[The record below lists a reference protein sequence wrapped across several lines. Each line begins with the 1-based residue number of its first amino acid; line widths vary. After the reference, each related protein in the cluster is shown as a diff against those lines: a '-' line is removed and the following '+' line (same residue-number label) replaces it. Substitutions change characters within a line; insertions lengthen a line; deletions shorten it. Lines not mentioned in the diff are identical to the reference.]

1 MIEKNN
7 PFLKEM
13 CMKSGVTIILASL
26 FVAGAMQAGERARF
40 CEGSTVTMTRVMN
53 YKTVLD
59 TIGNTPI
66 VELKRY
72 SPNPNVTILAKLEGA
87 NPGGSIK
94 DRIALYMMFDAQ
106 KRGLLDDGKIIIEAT
121 SGNTGIGIAMIAAI
135 MGYKFLAVMPESA
148 SIERRKL
155 LKAYGADILL
165 TDGKLGTNYAI
176 QVARKM
182 VKEHPEKYVTLD
194 QFENF
199 ANPLAHYETTGVEI
213 VRDIPG
219 VTHFAA
225 GMGTGGTLMGVGRR
239 LKEFNKDIQI
249 VGVEPKAGSKV
260 QGLRNMSAYTPPIFD
275 KKNLDRVLSLED
287 DEKAFALAKDLFKK
301 EGISVGMS
309 AGAALWG
316 AIEIAKEIDHGVIV
330 IIFPDRGDKY
340 FQTTLFE

>member
-1 MIEKNN
+1 
-7 PFLKEM
+7 
-13 CMKSGVTIILASL
+13 MKKITILTSLALVAAVSL
-26 FVAGAMQAGERARF
+26 DAAERARF
-40 CEGSTVTMTRVMN
+40 CEGPTVTMTRVMN

-72 SPNPNVTILAKLEGA
+72 SPNPNVKILAKLEGS

-94 DRIALYMMFDAQ
+94 DRIALYMMFDAE
-106 KRGLLDDGKIIIEAT
+106 KRGLLSKDKIIIEAT
-121 SGNTGIGIAMIAAI
+121 SGNTGIGIAMICAI

-176 QVARKM
+176 EVARKM
-182 VKEHPEKYVTLD
+182 VKEYPEKYIMLD

-199 ANPLAHYETTGVEI
+199 ANPRAHYETTGFEI
-213 VRDIPG
+213 VRDVPDI
-219 VTHFAA
+219 THLVA
-225 GMGTGGTLMGVGRR
+225 GMGTGGTLMGTSKRMR
-239 LKEFNKDIQI
+239 EFNPDIKI
-249 VGVEPKAGSKV
+249 IGVEPKAGSKV

-275 KKNLDRVLSLED
+275 KKNLDRVLSLDD
-287 DEKAFALAKDLFKK
+287 DEKAFVLAKDLFKK

-316 AIEIAKEIDHGVIV
+316 AIELAKELDHGVIV